1 MEEIIGNN
9 KLEKTEFE
17 ELYGDEFFI
26 IDSNNIDSIEN
37 RLYGYALS
45 NEKVIEDVKDIENG
59 VTGEG
64 TYVYIEVK
72 GNKISI
78 FQDFD
83 GSYGLYLFRKD
94 DYFAISN
101 SFLKLVEFLKHDF
114 ELTLN
119 SDYAQGLF
127 TSGLC
132 SHVYEETMVNEIIAI
147 PRNFTLHIDKVE
159 KVVSFEK
166 HDFQEKT
173 IDLDSEEGLDLL
185 DNWFFKYINILRSIK
200 AKTNNIIIDL
210 SGGFDSRMV
219 FVFAL
224 CANIDLNKIQ
234 VGSLVHKTNES
245 IIEDF
250 EIASEIAEKY
260 NIKLNNDKIFFEKR
274 IPFKDI
280 LTTLNVSF
288 YIKLGFNNQLNY
300 IFYKSEDK
308 VYSFNGSGGGKLRNL
323 NDRNPSEFL
332 SDLAHFSNKL
342 DKTLTEPS
350 LRIISSTF
358 ERMND
363 EFEVN
368 DIESKRLVDLLYSEN
383 RFKNHFGKLSVER
396 YMKNLIRF
404 SPLLDAEINKLK
416 LTTKDCDD
424 ENILMA
430 VFFLRYC
437 PELLEFRVQGGRKVD
452 EETLQKAREI
462 NKIKPFVPKQY
473 EFISGP
479 PIDMDQIEENKRNFS
494 YPFGR
499 NKSANDYLK
508 EIFYSRKFEMEF
520 KKYFTDTLYNNITK
534 SIETKQY
541 FPFQRAFPAIS
552 VMKIIDD
559 INFSQS
565 KRDYTFSSWLTS
577 HRDDKY
583 ENNDSVLPMNRRS
596 LLNYATARID
606 MVNKGNQDN
615 NLEVLEVSD
624 NFVDV
629 DYPEWLK
636 KEDGSGLIAVSQKGT
651 LDLKVKCINDGE
663 LNIYLKSRDVKDGNR
678 IRFPI
683 YIDYT
688 KCTING
694 EDILTENTL
703 ATHSKPYLIN
713 RDVKDSEILDIHL
726 EWKPFDYTSNYKF
739 APKTDNKLN
748 KYNTAR
754 IDAHLDSDGTKVK
767 LKVIEIDDYLK
778 MGKLSWAQDPDST
791 VSITNNNN
799 SIDFKLLCL
808 GYGDLELRLRGV
820 MFRLN
825 NQRIPIYI
833 NYTKFQVNGED
844 IIEEDKIVEHN
855 TPIVYTK
862 KVDYGDVVKV
872 HIEWLPC

>member
-1 MEEIIGNN
+1 MAETSDNN
-9 KLEKTEFE
+9 KMEKTEFE
-17 ELYGDEFFI
+17 ELFGDEFFV
-26 IDSNNIDSIEN
+26 IDSNNIDSIES

-45 NEKVIEDVKDIENG
+45 NEKVIEDVSDIKNG
-59 VTGEG
+59 VNGEG
-64 TYVYIEVK
+64 IYVYIEVK
-72 GNKISI
+72 GDKISI
-78 FQDFD
+78 FQDND
-83 GSYGLYLFRKD
+83 GCYGLYLFRKD

-119 SDYAQGLF
+119 SDYAQALF

-132 SHVYEETMVNEIIAI
+132 SHVYEETLVNEIIAL

-166 HDFQEKT
+166 HELQERT
-173 IDLDSEEGLDLL
+173 IDLDSKEGLDLL
-185 DNWFFKYINILRSIK
+185 DNWFYKYINIIRSIK

-210 SGGFDSRMV
+210 SGGFDSRIV
-219 FVFAL
+219 FIFAL
-224 CANIDLNKIQ
+224 CSNIDLNKVKI
-234 VGSLVHKTNES
+234 GSLKHKTNKS
-245 IIEDF
+245 IQEDY
-250 EIASEIAEKY
+250 EIASEIAKEL
-260 NIKLNNDKIFFEKR
+260 NFKLNQEVFFEKR
-274 IPFKDI
+274 TIFKDI
-280 LTTLNVSF
+280 LTTLSVSF
-288 YIKLGFNNQLNY
+288 YIKLGFHNQLNY
-300 IFYKSEDK
+300 IYYKSLDR
-308 VYSFNGSGGGKLRNL
+308 VYSFSGSGGARIRRW
-323 NDRNPSEFL
+323 NDRNPSDFL

-342 DKTLTEPS
+342 DKTLVEPS
-350 LRIISSTF
+350 LRITVSSLKK
-358 ERMND
+358 MND
-363 EFEVN
+363 DYEVN
-368 DIESKRLVDLLYSEN
+368 DLESKRLLHLLLIEN
-383 RFKNHFGKLSVER
+383 RLRHHFGKLSVER
-396 YMKNLIRF
+396 YMRNLIRF
-404 SPLLDAEINKLK
+404 RPLEDPEFMKLK
-416 LTTKDCDD
+416 LSTKDCDD
-424 ENILMA
+424 DNILMA
-430 VFFLRYC
+430 VIFLRYC
-437 PELLEFRVQGGRKVD
+437 PKLLEFRVQGGRKID

-462 NKIKPFVPKQY
+462 NKIKPFVHKQY

-479 PIDMDQIEENKRNFS
+479 PIDREQIEENKRNFS

-499 NKSANDYLK
+499 NKAVNDYLK

-565 KRDYTFSSWLTS
+565 KKDYTFSSWLTS
-577 HRDDKY
+577 YRDDKY

-615 NLEVLEVSD
+615 SLEVLEVSD
-624 NFVDV
+624 NFADV

-636 KEDGSGLIAVSQKGT
+636 KEDGSGLIAVSQKGA

-663 LNIYLKSRDVKDGNR
+663 LNMYLKSRDIKDENR

-703 ATHSKPYLIN
+703 ATHSKPYLIS
-713 RDVKDSEILDIHL
+713 RTVKDSEILDIHL

-767 LKVIEIDDYLK
+767 LKVIEIDDYLRL
-778 MGKLSWAQDPDST
+778 GKLSWAEDPDST